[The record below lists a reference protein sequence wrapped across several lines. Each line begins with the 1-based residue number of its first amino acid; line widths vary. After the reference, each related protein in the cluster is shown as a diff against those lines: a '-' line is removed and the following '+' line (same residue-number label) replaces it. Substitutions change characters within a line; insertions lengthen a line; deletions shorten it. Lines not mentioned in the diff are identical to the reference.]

1 MTAPAAAAKMTMTL
15 SGLRQS
21 SELRLRLYH
30 VVGLFLLWCAPQTA
44 ASTPLHTAPPDAP
57 APPTPRRM
65 TLNIGLNLG
74 VNFVMKARPRGL
86 GFNFPLAFT
95 MCHMYFSMAG
105 CSLVMALVPSM
116 RR

>member
-1 MTAPAAAAKMTMTL
+1 
-15 SGLRQS
+15 
-21 SELRLRLYH
+21 
-30 VVGLFLLWCAPQTA
+30 
-44 ASTPLHTAPPDAP
+44 
-57 APPTPRRM
+57 M

-105 CSLVMALVPSM
+105 CSLVMALVPRM